1 MSGSSKF
8 INKRSC
14 NTQPC
19 TRCQTGLS
27 GLMRNLQAAQALR
40 ARSTSRFGTGRQLC
54 EFFTS
59 GSLLQSLKPG
69 AAMLRRRTLLEHRQ
83 HRSASRE
90 GSAPKSKREPAR
102 RRAPTSQPA
111 RSEKTQAERLATPPP
126 NPQVADRPAPTPS
139 GRPRHRARR
148 RAVSCLDAAR
158 NHTPSYQHIHET
170 GMARCRPLRACRLKN
185 N

>member
-1 MSGSSKF
+1 MDYRRHGVFTKSTQFLSGSSKF

-90 GSAPKSKREPAR
+90 GSAPKSKREPTR
-102 RRAPTSQPA
+102 RRAPASQPA
-111 RSEKTQAERLATPPP
+111 PNEKTSGGALWSPSRVL
-126 NPQVADRPAPTPS
+126 RSRIGRRPTPS
-139 GRPRHRARR
+139 CRPRHRAGSP
-148 RAVSCLDAAR
+148 RATSPQGGFAV
-158 NHTPSYQHIHET
+158 
-170 GMARCRPLRACRLKN
+170 
-185 N
+185 